1 MDYKKAKALIRLGQS
16 LEQKWGLG
24 FETPETS
31 DKWENAPTEDG
42 YGEQEI
48 KNKLT

>member
-1 MDYKKAKALIRLGQS
+1 MDYKKAKALIRFAQS

-24 FETPETS
+24 IETPETS

-42 YGEQEI
+42 YGEQED
-48 KNKLT
+48 KE